1 MMKHLFIVALLFP
14 VLSLAQSSQSF
25 LWSNGKVIVSENK
38 HFLQFENGTPFFWL
52 GDTGWL
58 LFQKLNR
65 EEAKQY
71 LKNRHEK
78 EFNVIQCMVI
88 HDVHEKNCYGSNAFA
103 ADDSTSPNIASDDS
117 TNYWNHVEWVV
128 DEAARNGL
136 YIALVPVW
144 GGVVKQGFFSAATA
158 ERYAA
163 FLAERF
169 KSKPNIFWIVGGDLQ
184 GNIKNEIWETI
195 GTTVKKHD
203 PNHLITYHPYGRTQS
218 SQWFHNSEWLDFN
231 MFQSGH
237 RTYEQ
242 DDSPKKFGEDNWKYV
257 RDDYSK
263 LPLKPTLDGEPSY
276 EGIPHGLHDTTQPYW
291 TASDIRRYAYW
302 SVFAG
307 GCGFTYGN
315 NSVMQMNKP
324 ADKHPAYGAR
334 EYWYQAIDDSGAFQM
349 KYLKQLMLSHLYF
362 DRMYDDSLVAGD
374 AGKRYDY
381 VIAARGKNYVLAYDF
396 TGRTFALSMG
406 RISGDSVNAS
416 WFNPRNGETT
426 SIGVLMNAGIA
437 TFDPPGEKANGN
449 DWVLVLDGIDREQ

>member
-1 MMKHLFIVALLFP
+1 
-14 VLSLAQSSQSF
+14 
-25 LWSNGKVIVSENK
+25 
-38 HFLQFENGTPFFWL
+38 
-52 GDTGWL
+52 
-58 LFQKLNR
+58 
-65 EEAKQY
+65 
-71 LKNRHEK
+71 
-78 EFNVIQCMVI
+78 
-88 HDVHEKNCYGSNAFA
+88 
-103 ADDSTSPNIASDDS
+103 
-117 TNYWNHVEWVV
+117 
-128 DEAARNGL
+128 L

-144 GGVVKQGFFSAATA
+144 GSVVKQGFFSIATA

-169 KSKPNIFWIVGGDLQ
+169 KNKPNIFWIVGGDLQ

-195 GTTVKKHD
+195 GATLKKHD

-218 SQWFHNSEWLDFN
+218 SQWFHNSAWLDFN

-242 DDSPKKFGEDNWKYV
+242 DNSPRKFGEDNWKYI

-263 LPLKPTLDGEPSY
+263 FPVKPTLDGEPSY

-291 TASDIRRYAYW
+291 TASDVRRYAYW

-334 EYWYQAIDDSGAFQM
+334 EYWYQAINDSGAFQM

-381 VIAARGKNYVLAYDF
+381 VIATRGKNYVMVYDF
-396 TGRTFALSMG
+396 TGRIFALSMTK
-406 RISGDSVNAS
+406 ISSNSVKAS
-416 WFNPRNGETT
+416 WFNPRNGEITR
-426 SIGVLMNAGIA
+426 IGVLKNAGIVS
-437 TFDPPGEKANGN
+437 FDPPGEKNNGN
-449 DWVLVLDGIDREQ
+449 DWVLVLDRIDLEH

>member
-1 MMKHLFIVALLFP
+1 MKYLFVFTLLLP
-14 VLSLAQSSQSF
+14 ILSSAQSNST
-25 LWSNGKVIVSENK
+25 LPWSNGKVIVSENK
-38 HFLQFENGTPFFWL
+38 HFLQFENGAPFFWL

-65 EEAKQY
+65 EEVKQY
-71 LKNRHEK
+71 LSNRRAK

-88 HDVHEKNCYGSNAFA
+88 HDVHEKNCYGSNAFI
-103 ADDSTSPNIASDDS
+103 ADDSTSPNISSNDS
-117 TNYWNHVEWVV
+117 TNYWNYVEWVV

-144 GGVVKQGFFSAATA
+144 GGVVKQGFFSTATA
-158 ERYAA
+158 ERYAV

-169 KSKPNIFWIVGGDLQ
+169 KNKPNIFWIVGGDLQ

-195 GTTVKKHD
+195 GTTLKQHD

-218 SQWFHNSEWLDFN
+218 SQWFHNSAWLDFN

-242 DDSPKKFGEDNWKYV
+242 DNSPRKFGEDNWKYI

-263 LPLKPTLDGEPSY
+263 FPVKPTLDGEPSY

-291 TASDIRRYAYW
+291 TASDVRRYAYW

-334 EYWYQAIDDSGAFQM
+334 EYWYQAINDSGAFQM

-381 VIAARGKNYVLAYDF
+381 VIATRGKNYVMVYDF
-396 TGRTFALSMG
+396 TGRIFALSMTK
-406 RISGDSVNAS
+406 ISSKDRKSV
-416 WFNPRNGETT
+416 
-426 SIGVLMNAGIA
+426 V
-437 TFDPPGEKANGN
+437 
-449 DWVLVLDGIDREQ
+449 